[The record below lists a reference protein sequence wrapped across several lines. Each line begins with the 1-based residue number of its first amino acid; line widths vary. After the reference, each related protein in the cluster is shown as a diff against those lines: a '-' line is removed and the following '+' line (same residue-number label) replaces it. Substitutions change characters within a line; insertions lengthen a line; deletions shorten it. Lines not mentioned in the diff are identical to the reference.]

1 MKTITAPRGGV
12 MSGSGVKFVCLG
24 PFCLF
29 PGARVLSKGG
39 VAVALG
45 SRALDILI
53 TLVERA
59 GEVVSQR
66 ELMSRAWRDLVV
78 EPGNHGVQ
86 MTHVRRY
93 LTRGVPICSFPK

>member
-12 MSGSGVKFVCLG
+12 RSGSGVKFASFG

-29 PGARVLSKGG
+29 PGARVLAKSG
-39 VAVALG
+39 VAVARG

-78 EPGNHGVQ
+78 EPGNLRIQ

-93 LTRGVPICSFPK
+93 RTRGVPICSFPK

>member
-1 MKTITAPRGGV
+1 MKTITTPRGGV
-12 MSGSGVKFVCLG
+12 MSGCGVKFVSFG

-66 ELMSRAWRDLVV
+66 ELMSRAWLDLVV
-78 EPGNHGVQ
+78 EPGNLGVQ
-86 MTHVRRY
+86 MTNMRRY
-93 LTRGVPICSFPK
+93 RTRGVPICSFPK

>member
-1 MKTITAPRGGV
+1 MKTITTPRGGV
-12 MSGSGVKFVCLG
+12 MSGCGVKFVSFG

-29 PGARVLSKGG
+29 PGARVLAKSG
-39 VAVALG
+39 VAVARG

-59 GEVVSQR
+59 GEVVSRR

-78 EPGNHGVQ
+78 EPGNLRIQ

-93 LTRGVPICSFPK
+93 RTRGVPICSFPK

>member
-1 MKTITAPRGGV
+1 MKTITTPRAGV
-12 MSGSGVKFVCLG
+12 MSSPAVEFVSSG
-24 PFCLF
+24 PFCRS
-29 PGARVLSKGG
+29 PGARVLCKGG
-39 VAVALG
+39 VPVALG

-78 EPGNHGVQ
+78 EPGNLRIQ

-93 LTRGVPICSFPK
+93 RTRGVPICSFPK